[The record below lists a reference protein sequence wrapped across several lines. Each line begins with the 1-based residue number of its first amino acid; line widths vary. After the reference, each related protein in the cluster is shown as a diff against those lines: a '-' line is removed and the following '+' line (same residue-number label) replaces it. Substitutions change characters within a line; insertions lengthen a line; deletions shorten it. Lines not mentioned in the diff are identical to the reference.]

1 MDTPEAWSIA
11 GSWQRGAT
19 ATPDAAAITAVPAPG
34 GPPAGDRVVVPGE
47 PGGGAAAAYAGALG
61 RQPGGPAGGPAG
73 ADPDPGPDDPLKAAM
88 QYRRL
93 LGASDAARAR
103 ADRDAYQRRQGGRA
117 QARRHREAA
126 ADIRARVESVWAQ
139 VAEPLAQYGLTELD
153 QLRPAAAEPAAA
165 VALTKKSA
173 PRRGA
178 DAPAQRRPGRPL
190 ASSGRDL
197 RGGSDAGHA
206 AGRQGGSGRA
216 GRSGR
221 GELGVVG
228 QPTAAAPVDPRT
240 APRQAYD
247 LCLEAMSKAAELRAV
262 SKAAGSASAG
272 LMTALACLLSLVVV
286 GVLRAFTEAP
296 GLPCI
301 IGAAVLA
308 AALVAVAAGSDGG
321 VMAVFR
327 AGMLGAG
334 AAAVAV
340 LATFRLAPMAPVDVA
355 AALLALAAAARFG
368 LGLGSGTEQAPPSGS
383 RAGGSRKG

>member
-1 MDTPEAWSIA
+1 MMAGAEPLDPEAWSIA

-19 ATPDAAAITAVPAPG
+19 ATPDPPAITAVPAPG
-34 GPPAGDRVVVPGE
+34 RPPAT
-47 PGGGAAAAYAGALG
+47 
-61 RQPGGPAGGPAG
+61 
-73 ADPDPGPDDPLKAAM
+73 ADPDPDSDPDPGLGLGPDDPLRAAM

-139 VAEPLAQYGLTELD
+139 VAEPLAQYGLTDLD
-153 QLRPAAAEPAAA
+153 QLRPAAAEPA
-165 VALTKKSA
+165 VALTKKAA

-178 DAPAQRRPGRPL
+178 DAPAQRRAGRPL

-197 RGGSDAGHA
+197 RGGPAVGDA
-206 AGRQGGSGRA
+206 AGREGRRPAGDGREARGAGRSGRE

-221 GELGVVG
+221 GELGAVG
-228 QPTAAAPVDPRT
+228 QPAATAPVDPRT

-272 LMTALACLLSLVVV
+272 LMTALACLLSLVFV
-286 GVLRAFTEAP
+286 GVLRVFTEAP

-308 AALVAVAAGSDGG
+308 AALVAVAAGSEDG
-321 VMAVFR
+321 VKAVFR

-368 LGLGSGTEQAPPSGS
+368 LGLGSGVEQAPASGS